1 MKKMKRVLIIFAH
14 PAIQKSRINRKM
26 IDAVSGLKWVTV
38 NNLYENYPDFYIDI
52 IKEQQL
58 LMLHDIIVW
67 HHPFY
72 WYSSPAL
79 LKEWFDLVLQ
89 HGFAYGKKGRALE
102 GKDAISVLSTGG
114 QQEVYSETGQNHYT
128 INQFLAPFRQSATL
142 CRMNYLPPF
151 VVHGS
156 YTLPDETTQEYAQ
169 LYKKLIINLRDE
181 NYSRNDLKTV
191 EYANELTEKHV

>member
-1 MKKMKRVLIIFAH
+1 MKKVLIIFAH
-14 PAIQKSRINRKM
+14 PAVQKSRINYRM
-26 IDAVSGLKWVTV
+26 IKTVRNLEWVTV
-38 NNLYENYPDFYIDI
+38 NDLYENYPDFYIDI

-89 HGFAYGKKGRALE
+89 HGFAYGEKGIALE
-102 GKDAISVLSTGG
+102 GKSAISVLTTGA
-114 QQEVYSETGQNHYT
+114 QKEVYSKKGRNRYT
-128 INQFLAPFRQSATL
+128 INQFLVPFRQSANL
-142 CRMNYLPPF
+142 CRMEYLPPF

-156 YTLPDETTQEYAQ
+156 YTLPNQQIDSYTEM
-169 LYKKLIINLRDE
+169 YKNLIINLRDE
-181 NYSRNDLKTV
+181 NYTKKDYQKV
-191 EYANELTEKHV
+191 EYANDLIEKNV

>member
-1 MKKMKRVLIIFAH
+1 MKRILIIFAH

-26 IDAVSGLKWVTV
+26 IESVRKLEWVTV
-38 NNLYENYPDFYIDI
+38 NELYEKYPDFYIDI

-72 WYSSPAL
+72 WYSPPAL

-89 HGFAYGKKGRALE
+89 HGFAYGKEGRALE
-102 GKDAISVLSTGG
+102 GKDAISVITTGG
-114 QQEVYSETGQNHYT
+114 QKDIYTQEGQNHHT
-128 INQFLAPFRQSATL
+128 INEFLVPLKQSASL

-156 YTLPDETTQEYAQ
+156 YTIKEDETRHYAEQ
-169 LYKKLIINLRDE
+169 YKNLIMNLRDE
-181 NYSRNDLKTV
+181 KYDRNDFFTF
-191 EYANELTEKHV
+191 EYANELTAKHV

>member
-1 MKKMKRVLIIFAH
+1 MKRVLIIFAH
-14 PAIQKSRINRKM
+14 PAIQKSRTNRKM
-26 IDAVSGLKWVTV
+26 IDAVRNLEWVTV
-38 NNLYENYPDFYIDI
+38 NDLYENYPDFYIDI

-89 HGFAYGKKGRALE
+89 HGFAYGEKGRALE
-102 GKDAISVLSTGG
+102 GKDAISVITTGG
-114 QQEVYSETGQNHYT
+114 KKEVYTKEGQHHHT
-128 INQFLAPFRQSATL
+128 INQFLTPIKQSATL

-156 YTLPDETTQEYAQ
+156 YTISENETEHYAEQ
-169 LYKKLIINLRDE
+169 YKKLIINLRDE
-181 NYSRNDLKTV
+181 KYDRNDFLTT